1 MSRKLKGFSLA
12 ELLISLL
19 VISIVLSAAIPTITK
34 RTSQDRDQIWKW
46 STDNNS
52 TYFGLGSQ
60 QSVLIGTPTVP
71 TGDIT
76 VLMDEDN
83 KSDTNN
89 YSELYIDQPRFT
101 TAGDKLAIL
110 KQSLHGQTTNM
121 ANSHISFYTIE
132 SGAERTASNIVYEG
146 RIATDNHNLAFGKGT
161 LLHQRDIAT
170 DWLGENTAIGHYTLM
185 SNVDGIRNVAVGE
198 KALSNNRDGY
208 SNTAVGFLAANKIGR
223 APSSHDRSD
232 RGARTVQNMSIDE
245 VDLHGGLSSSNTA
258 VGYNALGSNITGYGN
273 TAVGSVSSG
282 ATINGDDN
290 TSIGSFALQ
299 TLDQGYGNS
308 AVGANACS
316 SLKTGNYNICIG
328 NAVLSEK
335 AKDNFSLAIGS
346 TPTPKKQDVADGSS
360 DFSYDL
366 NTATTI
372 EQYKE
377 RIPYSVPLI
386 TGHTQMQGD
395 FTAPTAD
402 KKLFVN
408 ARYVGFKPFNGGN
421 YPTFLFTSVPGE
433 LYDPAQTGY
442 GYKDNISR
450 NKTSAI
456 SGSAYFNLKYVPGS
470 TKSDSV
476 TMQIHAVDNHA
487 VIGTFNS
494 NKIYK
499 GATKN
504 DSKVAYKD
512 ISFNQVLRLDMPFKF
527 VQGEHN
533 PLNNM
538 VAHPDVPYPSGF
550 VDHSNIIDP
559 SASGLIRSYKEKV
572 GLVGEFVNRQDLK
585 NAYMSTGAKPSDAA
599 YYNTFDLLLNSKVN
613 ISRVAAHVFNIDEYG
628 TQIIGTGNKPFEV
641 ILDGNTKQPNLKVDK
656 DITAFKIPTNGIW
669 FYNPDG
675 SGSTTNYIFKISNEH
690 IEAHRDIWIEG
701 LRITAGFGDESLI
714 GALKTLKDAIDNVRN
729 QISDARLKNI
739 SGDST
744 AGLAEINKLEVKNYT
759 YKNDEKKT
767 PHVGVIAQQL
777 QKVFPD
783 AVTTHKDGYLRI
795 RTEDIFYAMVNS
807 IKELCAK
814 LQDLTA
820 KVVGLDKRIT
830 ELEAQNKMLLEQN
843 KAFEKRLEKLEKQA
857 AK

>member
-34 RTSQDRDQIWKW
+34 RTSQDREQIWKW

-71 TGDIT
+71 TGD
-76 VLMDEDN
+76 VKVFMDEDN
-83 KSDTNN
+83 DSSTNN
-89 YSELYIDQPRFT
+89 YGELFIDQPRFT

-132 SGAERTASNIVYEG
+132 SGAERTASNIVYAG

-161 LLHQRDIAT
+161 LLHQQDITT
-170 DWLGENTAIGHYTLM
+170 DWKGENTAIGHYSLM
-185 SNVDGIRNVAVGE
+185 SNKSGIRNVAVGE

-223 APSSHDRSD
+223 EPSSHDRSD
-232 RGARTVQNMSIDE
+232 RKARTVQNMSIDE
-245 VDLHGGLSSSNTA
+245 VDLHGELSSSNTA

-282 ATINGDDN
+282 TTINGDDN

-346 TPTPKKQDVADGSS
+346 TPTPKKQTVADGSS
-360 DFSYDL
+360 DYSYDL
-366 NTATTI
+366 NTATTLA
-372 EQYKE
+372 QYKE

-470 TKSDSV
+470 TASDSV
-476 TMQIHAVDNHA
+476 SMQIHAVDNHA

-494 NKIYK
+494 NKF
-499 GATKN
+499 
-504 DSKVAYKD
+504 SKENQKAAYKD

-527 VQGEHN
+527 VQGEYN

-538 VAHPDVPYPSGF
+538 VAHPDVPYPGGY

-572 GLVGEFVNRQDLK
+572 GLVGEFVDREAVK
-585 NAYMSTGAKPSDAA
+585 SAYSAGTKPDAA
-599 YYNTFDLLLNSKVN
+599 AYSNTFDLLLNSKVN

-628 TQIIGTGNKPFEV
+628 TQIIGKDNKPFEV
-641 ILDGNTKQPNLKVDK
+641 IIDYNTQQPNLKIDK
-656 DITAFKIPTNGIW
+656 DITSFKIPTQGVW

-675 SGSTTNYIFKISNEH
+675 SGSDTNYIFKIDKEH
-690 IEAHRDIWIEG
+690 IEAHKDIFIEG
-701 LRITAGFGDESLI
+701 LMGTAGFSTESLI
-714 GALKTLKDAIDNVRN
+714 GALKTLNDAIGNLETYH
-729 QISDARLKNI
+729 SDARLKNI

-744 AGLAEINKLEVKNYT
+744 AGLAEINKLEIKNYT

-783 AVTTHKDGYLRI
+783 AVTTDKDGYLRI